1 VTDLLH
7 DAADDGFHEI
17 QLSGKQLIF
26 LFVMTTAVSV
36 VIFLCGV
43 LVGRGVRA
51 EALSASTGNTPAVS
65 SAVASNTAS
74 AVPDPPTRTDPPA
87 PTAKTELTYPN
98 RLESPNPPAD
108 DLKAEAQ
115 KSTKATKAT
124 EPAKAPESKAD
135 TKSHSVPSPVA
146 EDAPPPPAPAP
157 AETVKAPAP
166 APTTGA
172 QPGVWAVQV
181 AALSDR
187 SAASAVVQRLTGKGY
202 SAFLVNP
209 APGAPVQSYKVQ
221 VGRFSDRSEAERVA
235 SRLQKEEQFKPWIL
249 R

>member
-7 DAADDGFHEI
+7 DGADDGFHEI

-51 EALSASTGNTPAVS
+51 EALN
-65 SAVASNTAS
+65 AS
-74 AVPDPPTRTDPPA
+74 AANAPVPSNQAKAVEEPPARLDPPPP
-87 PTAKTELTYPN
+87 AKTELTYPN

-108 DLKAEAQ
+108 DLKAEAK
-115 KSTKATKAT
+115 KSAST
-124 EPAKAPESKAD
+124 EMAKTDAKAD
-135 TKSHSVPSPVA
+135 TKAHAVPTPVA
-146 EDAPPPPAPAP
+146 EDVPPPPAPA
-157 AETVKAPAP
+157 ATETAKAPTP

-187 SAASAVVQRLTGKGY
+187 AAANAVVQRLTGKGY
-202 SAFLVNP
+202 SAFLVSP
-209 APGAPVQSYKVQ
+209 AAGAPVQSYKVQ
-221 VGRFSDRSEAERVA
+221 VGRFSDRSEAERIA

>member
-7 DAADDGFHEI
+7 DGADDGFHEI

-51 EALSASTGNTPAVS
+51 EAVNAATPSV
-65 SAVASNTAS
+65 VASNPAP
-74 AVPDPPTRTDPPA
+74 AVQEPPARIDPPA

-98 RLESPNPPAD
+98 RLESANPPAD
-108 DLKAEAQ
+108 DLKADAK
-115 KSTKATKAT
+115 KSSDA
-124 EPAKAPESKAD
+124 AKADSKAD
-135 TKSHSVPSPVA
+135 PKADPKAHALPTPVA
-146 EDAPPPPAPAP
+146 EDVPAPPAPAA
-157 AETVKAPAP
+157 AETAKAPVP
-166 APTTGA
+166 MPTTGA

-187 SAASAVVQRLTGKGY
+187 AAASAVVQRLAGKGY
-202 SAFLVNP
+202 SAFLVSP
-209 APGAPVQSYKVQ
+209 AAGAPVQSYKVQ
-221 VGRFSDRSEAERVA
+221 VGRFSDRSEAERIA
-235 SRLQKEEQFKPWIL
+235 ARLQKEEQFKPWIL